1 MSIYY
6 YPVEDAS
13 TALQEITSTDGSI
26 TVSQA
31 GTTVDLAVASPGGL
45 ATDVVCLVRNN
56 TGATLTKGTAVY
68 INGAIGQNPTV
79 TKAIAT
85 SDATSAQTLGVMTA
99 NLANNANGYVTIIG
113 LVTDLDTSA
122 FTDGQQ
128 LYLSSTTAG
137 TLTSTKQY
145 APNHLVYVAV
155 VEHAHPTQ
163 GKLFVKVQNGYEMDE
178 LHNVSAQNPTN
189 GQTLVYNTTTSLWE
203 ATTVES
209 LPSQTSQSGKYL
221 TTNGTVASWATVDAL
236 PSQATHSGQYLTTD
250 GTTASWST
258 ITLPTQ
264 TYTRTSF
271 TATSGQTKVQN
282 LLKFTDNN
290 VGIVFSV
297 STASGVDTVVV
308 KSVSGANI
316 TCVASDKVADI
327 SVTMD
332 EKSSAPAADR
342 YGLTRYSNLYQIFS
356 VTSTISDVQ
365 NAATVEVTVNG
376 SPKPVVRDHLEK
388 KILLE
393 GKINAAFIGGQ
404 QSNATFKDQ
413 NPYLTDQNSGGG
425 AVQTTR
431 GVDNYIELYGVT
443 LNTGGGVAPAIQV
456 RYVPG
461 QSPFGNGMIDEMY
474 DGAISPVNPVGTVQ
488 QWLTTW
494 TTKQGLECLGTQYFL
509 RQQVN

>member
-1 MSIYY
+1 MTYGVINKPFISAIDPILDTREIRPQITDIANEDALTKILNFANRKEVIKTGQPIYY
-6 YPVEDAS
+6 TFVNETIFKQLIPSSVS
-13 TALQEITSTDGSI
+13 GS
-26 TVSQA
+26 
-31 GTTVDLAVASPGGL
+31 GTT
-45 ATDVVCLVRNN
+45 
-56 TGATLTKGTAVY
+56 
-68 INGAIGQNPTV
+68 TV
-79 TKAIAT
+79 T
-85 SDATSAQTLGVMTA
+85 LVLTA
-99 NLANNANGYVTIIG
+99 
-113 LVTDLDTSA
+113 
-122 FTDGQQ
+122 
-128 LYLSSTTAG
+128 
-137 TLTSTKQY
+137 
-145 APNHLVYVAV
+145 
-155 VEHAHPTQ
+155 
-163 GKLFVKVQNGYEMDE
+163 
-178 LHNVSAQNPTN
+178 
-189 GQTLVYNTTTSLWE
+189 
-203 ATTVES
+203 
-209 LPSQTSQSGKYL
+209 
-221 TTNGTVASWATVDAL
+221 
-236 PSQATHSGQYLTTD
+236 
-250 GTTASWST
+250 
-258 ITLPTQ
+258 
-264 TYTRTSF
+264 
-271 TATSGQTKVQN
+271 ATSGQTKVQN

-327 SVTMD
+327 SVAMG
-332 EKSSAPAADR
+332 EKSSAPAAER

-404 QSNATFKDQ
+404 QSNTTFKDQ

-443 LNTGGGVAPAIQV
+443 LNTGGGVYTLGSVDDALDNLTAQRAPLEYLVVGGKKARRKVDTMWKALGSSGVQSVRIMVDGKDLDLQVDKVSYGGYTLNYATMPICDHPIMFSQTPISKSLYYIPYNAQVPIEGGGMAPAIQV